1 MYKEALD
8 FARQNID
15 DFRVDPLL
23 NLHINHNLAELL
35 RTSSEYLEECP
46 LKIQTSLVYKRK
58 RKGASHLDSDLC
70 AIKRNKISENS
81 GSVLAADGAETSE
94 DKNIIGQAST
104 SVELDAEK
112 DVGCHSS
119 SECFADGC
127 LRKTCNTLKE
137 KYLSVFTTK
146 LLIAQK
152 DFNASMEEVDL
163 FTILFFW
170 GVAACEELS

>member
-1 MYKEALD
+1 LYKEALD

-35 RTSSEYLEECP
+35 RTSSEYLQECP
-46 LKIQTSLVYKRK
+46 LKTQTSVLCYKRK
-58 RKGASHLDSDLC
+58 RKETSPVDSDLC
-70 AIKRNKISENS
+70 GIKRSKISGNS
-81 GSVLAADGAETSE
+81 GSDLAADGTTPE
-94 DKNIIGQAST
+94 DINIIGQAST
-104 SVELDAEK
+104 CVELEAENDA
-112 DVGCHSS
+112 GWHSS
-119 SECFADGC
+119 SECFADSC

-152 DFNASMEEVDL
+152 DFSAAMEEVDL
-163 FTILFFW
+163 ITMLLFL
-170 GVAACEELS
+170 GL